1 MTTHQEI
8 IAGSRARALE
18 LISQNPEGLTGA
30 ALDEFTA
37 AMNRAESHQEEA
49 QRAATNAQG
58 LAKWAGVLGEATH
71 TRTRATLPTWRF
83 DDESL
88 HEAHAAH
95 REGRSTQIRAVSAAP
110 MATEGFTGFGP
121 GPYVR
126 EPFRVASLFEAVSI
140 DTPNATVYRQ
150 TTAASAAG
158 MVGVGQEKPES
169 TPAWSAI
176 PVPVRKVAHFV
187 DVPTEFLS
195 DYADFERVVTSE
207 LIAGVIHKENQQIMS
222 GDGLSENLLGL
233 LEQPS
238 TLTYTATSGEAEHV
252 SLVEAIAHLRTA
264 GLAEA
269 TGVVLHP
276 QDWKSIQIAASEEI
290 ALVATFDQVGS
301 PRLNLWGLPVHITTG
316 IPQGAAVVADFA
328 RSGIVFS
335 REQPR
340 VIVDPFS
347 QSKYNLVRFI
357 AEERLAFGSPRPQSA
372 CIVEFDLGS

>member
-37 AMNRAESHQEEA
+37 AMNRAEYHADEA
-49 QRAATNAQG
+49 QRSATQTEG
-58 LAKWAGVLGEATH
+58 LAKFAGALGVATQA
-71 TRTRATLPTWRF
+71 RTRATLPTWTF

-88 HEAHAAH
+88 REAHAAH

-110 MATEGFTGFGP
+110 MATDPFTGFGP

-126 EPFRVASLFEAVSI
+126 EPFRVASLFETVAI
-140 DTPNATVYRQ
+140 DTPTATVYRQ

-158 MVGVGQEKPES
+158 MVAVGAEKPES

-176 PVPVRKVAHFV
+176 PVPVRKIAHFV
-187 DVPTEFLS
+187 DVPTEYLN
-195 DYADFERVVTSE
+195 DYSDFERVVTSE
-207 LIAGVIHKENQQIMS
+207 LIAGVIEKENQGIMA
-222 GDGLSENLLGL
+222 GDGLGENLLGL

-238 TLTYTATSGEAEHV
+238 TLTHTATSGEAEHV

-264 GLAEA
+264 GVCEA

-316 IPQGAAVVADFA
+316 IPVGTAVVADFV

-340 VIVDPFS
+340 ILVDPYS
-347 QSKYNLVRFI
+347 QSKHNLVRFI